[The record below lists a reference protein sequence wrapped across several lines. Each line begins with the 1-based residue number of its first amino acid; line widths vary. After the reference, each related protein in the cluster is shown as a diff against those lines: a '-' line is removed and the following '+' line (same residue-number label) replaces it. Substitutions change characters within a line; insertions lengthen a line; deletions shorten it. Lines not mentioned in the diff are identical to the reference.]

1 MQDKERRSVLRA
13 PISVPVVE
21 QHRSDQ
27 QEVIAVNISEH
38 GMYYRKPVHARSCQG
53 EEVFLTFSLEEETQP
68 IKVLGWVI
76 EETIN
81 EDLIDTHVDFMFL
94 PVQDE
99 EKIRHFVTANGL
111 YT

>member
-1 MQDKERRSVLRA
+1 MQDRERRNVLRA

-21 QHRSDQ
+21 QHRLSQ
-27 QEVIAVNISEH
+27 QEVTAVNISEH
-38 GMYYRKPVHARSCQG
+38 GMSYQKPVKAGSCQG
-53 EEVFLTFSLEEETQP
+53 EEVFLTFTLHEEEQP

-76 EETIN
+76 EETVN
-81 EDLIDTHVDFMFL
+81 ENLVDTHVNFMFL

-99 EKIRHFVTANGL
+99 EKIRHFVTTNGL